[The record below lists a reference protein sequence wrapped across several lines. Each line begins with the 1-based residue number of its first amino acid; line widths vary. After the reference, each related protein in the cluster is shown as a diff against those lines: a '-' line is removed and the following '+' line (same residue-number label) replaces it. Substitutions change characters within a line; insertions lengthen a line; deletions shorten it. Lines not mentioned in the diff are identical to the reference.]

1 MSLVKSYLN
10 MTPESA
16 WQNETI
22 AMLASL
28 DHLQEVSP
36 QVAAGILGELTDQR
50 RSLKLIASE
59 NYSTLSCQLAMGNW
73 LTDKYAEGVPN
84 HRFYAGCE
92 HVDAVESLAQRR
104 ARELFGCEFAFVQ
117 PHSGADANLLAIWA
131 VLIQRVQTPFLAK
144 LDKKLD
150 DLTEREHEVLRKELG
165 DQCLMGMALSAG
177 GHLTHGYRH
186 NITSKMLRAVSYGVH
201 PKSHLLDYA
210 AIREI
215 AHQERP
221 LILMAGY
228 SAYTRCIDF
237 ARLRDIADE
246 VDATLIVDMAHFA
259 GLVAGKVFTG
269 PHNPVPFADL
279 VTSTTHK
286 TLRGPRGG
294 ILLCKQEYKAVVE
307 KACPLV
313 MGGPLPHVMAAKAIA
328 LEAALQP
335 DFVEYAHQITF
346 NARALADGLMRKGA
360 QIITGGTDNHQ
371 VLVDTSSYN
380 LNGRQAE
387 LALKAAGIVCNR
399 NTIPSDP
406 MGPWYTSGMR
416 LGTPALTT
424 LGMHQEQMQQIAICI
439 DAVLKHTRSGGRR
452 SSQSVT
458 DSSVLAD
465 VREQVQLLCEEFPLY
480 PELPLEQVAF
490 ASPVASASS
499 Y

>member
-16 WQNETI
+16 WQTEII
-22 AMLASL
+22 AMLAAL

-36 QVAAGILGELTDQR
+36 RVAASIFGELAEQR

-59 NYSTLSCQLAMGNW
+59 NYSTLSVQLAMANW
-73 LTDKYAEGVPN
+73 LTDKYAEGVPG

-104 ARELFGCEFAFVQ
+104 ARELFGCEYAFVQ

-131 VLIQRVQTPFLAK
+131 VLIQRIQSPFLTK
-144 LDKKLD
+144 LEKKLD
-150 DLTEREHEVLRKELG
+150 DLTDQEHERLRGELG
-165 DQCLMGMALSAG
+165 DQCMMGMALSAG

-201 PKSHLLDYA
+201 PETHLLDYRS
-210 AIREI
+210 IGEI
-215 AHQERP
+215 ARREKP
-221 LILMAGY
+221 LIIMAGY
-228 SAYTRCIDF
+228 SAYSRCIDF
-237 ARLRDIADE
+237 AKLRDIADE
-246 VDATLIVDMAHFA
+246 VGATLIVDMAHFA

-269 PHNPVPFADL
+269 PHNPVLFADL

-294 ILLCKQEYKAVVE
+294 ILLCRQSYKSVVE

-328 LEAALQP
+328 LESALQP

-346 NARALADGLMRKGA
+346 NARALAEGLMRRGA
-360 QIITGGTDNHQ
+360 RVITRGTDNHQ
-371 VLVDTSSYN
+371 ILIDTSPYN

-399 NTIPSDP
+399 NTLPSDP
-406 MGPWYTSGMR
+406 LGPWYTSGLR

-424 LGMHQEQMQQIAICI
+424 LGMHQEQMRQIADCI
-439 DAVLKHTRSGGRR
+439 DRVLSHTLSGGQR
-452 SSQSVT
+452 SSQSET
-458 DSSVLAD
+458 DSHVLAE
-465 VREQVQLLCEEFPLY
+465 VRERVHSLCEEFPLY

-490 ASPVASASS
+490 AHPVAGANL